1 MSKKGERF
9 TYHADSWDEFV
20 ADLKSKPVKPE
31 WGDDLASVDSSEK
44 FTGSKSFEHSMELA
58 EHGCPTTRE
67 AIHSASFKVS
77 TDRLPEWDTA
87 PVGVFPCIPAY
98 AAGVPEDMFTPSEW
112 GMETPKPV
120 VRIVVNI
127 TVAAMVDKQYIIN
140 RGAAIV
146 QLIDRVQLAGQRV
159 ELVAVFHANGRN
171 ADHPNDKYEY
181 SVTVKRAEEPVD
193 LDRIAYAIA
202 HPSML
207 RRSMF
212 RIMEQMVPYRV
223 SGYGTATD
231 FRDSVQGRDLYI
243 ESMLCSSDGYE
254 SRDQSKKT
262 VNDLWDKAAKAA

>member
-1 MSKKGERF
+1 MGKHYP
-9 TYHADSWDEFV
+9 YHADSWDEFV
-20 ADLKSKPVKPE
+20 ADLKSKPVLSE
-31 WGDDLASVDSSEK
+31 WKGSEASIKGSEH
-44 FTGSKSFEHSMELA
+44 FTGSESFEHSMQLA

-98 AAGVPEDMFTPSEW
+98 AAGAPEDMFTPSEW

-120 VRIVVNI
+120 VRIMVNI
-127 TVAAMVDKQYIIN
+127 TVAAMVDKEYIIN

-159 ELVAVFHANGRN
+159 ELVACFHSKGYGSQHGER
-171 ADHPNDKYEY
+171 YEF
-181 SVTVKRAEEPVD
+181 SVVVKRAEEPVD

-207 RRSMF
+207 RRSML
-212 RIMEQMVPYRV
+212 RIMEQTVPHEV

-231 FRDSVQGRDLYI
+231 FTESVQGRDLYI
-243 ESMLCSSDGYE
+243 QSMLMSTDGYE
-254 SRDQSKKT
+254 SREKSKVT
-262 VNDLWDKAAKAA
+262 VNELWEKAAKAA